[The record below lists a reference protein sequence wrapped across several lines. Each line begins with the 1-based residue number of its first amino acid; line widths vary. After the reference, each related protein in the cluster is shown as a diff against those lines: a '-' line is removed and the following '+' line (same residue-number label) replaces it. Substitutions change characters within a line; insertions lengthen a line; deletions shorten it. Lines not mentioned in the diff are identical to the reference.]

1 MANAKMSEPPI
12 GNSEFLP
19 IFNVL
24 FIFFI
29 KRLIKKAVM
38 IIIAAS
44 FGMKYRSLNK
54 LKSEQMERIQNKSGV
69 ANHSRLVTIRI
80 AGSDDMA
87 VVLQDLVL
95 AMQKTITIGTIKL
108 SKSIESL

>member
-1 MANAKMSEPPI
+1 MANAKMSVPPI

-24 FIFFI
+24 FILFI

-54 LKSEQMERIQNKSGV
+54 LKSEQIERIQNKSGDE
-69 ANHSRLVTIRI
+69 NHRRLVATRI
-80 AGSDDMA
+80 VVAGSMA
-87 VVLQDLVL
+87 VGLLDLVL
-95 AMQKTITIGTIKL
+95 TMQRTIITGTIKL

>member
-1 MANAKMSEPPI
+1 MSVPPI

-24 FIFFI
+24 FILFI
-29 KRLIKKAVM
+29 KRLIKEAVM

-54 LKSEQMERIQNKSGV
+54 LKSEQMERIQKKSGV
-69 ANHSRLVTIRI
+69 ANHRRLVTIRMV
-80 AGSDDMA
+80 GGGDMA

-95 AMQKTITIGTIKL
+95 AMQKTIIIGTIKL